1 MTAEGQRVVVIGAGV
16 LGATV
21 AAHLAEAGAIV
32 TVLEKDTPGA
42 GTSST
47 SFAWVNANGKE
58 PQAYFE
64 LNAAGVRAHHDLAA
78 RGAPWFVPGGHL
90 EVAVDEAHERHLRGR
105 VERLRERGYPV
116 QELTDEEA
124 QRLAPDLRIPRG
136 VRARIFF
143 PQEGHV
149 VPWRYIEAML
159 ERATTAG
166 SKVLTQA
173 EVVSIEASADG
184 GGLART
190 ATGEEFSAD
199 VVVSTVGRW
208 TSDVAALAGAKI
220 PMAGFTEP
228 GDVTVGYLATTN
240 PLPVSVDR
248 ILTTPWLNIRP
259 QGEGRLMVQALDLD
273 VAADPRA
280 VPSIDSDL
288 AEEYVRRLEDVV
300 PAAKGARIEKIVVG
314 QRAMPADGLT
324 IVGRVPQRPWLYAV
338 ATHSGV
344 TLAPFLGRGV
354 AEEVFGGHEPLF
366 DDFRPDRFANGVPAP
381 PPRGPRKPGEQ

>member
-1 MTAEGQRVVVIGAGV
+1 VSAGGQRVLVIGAGV

-21 AAHLAEAGAIV
+21 AAHLAEAGATV

-58 PQAYFE
+58 PQAYFA
-64 LNAAGVRAHHDLAA
+64 LNAAGVRAHHDLAE
-78 RGAPWFVPGGHL
+78 RGAPWFIPEGHL
-90 EVAVDEAHERHLRGR
+90 EVAVDEAHERHLRER
-105 VERLRERGYPV
+105 AERLRKRGYAV
-116 QELTDEEA
+116 QEVAEEEA
-124 QRLAPDLRIPRG
+124 QRLAPDLRIPG
-136 VRARIFF
+136 EVRARMFF
-143 PQEGHV
+143 SHEGHV
-149 VPWRYIEAML
+149 LPWRYIEAML
-159 ERATTAG
+159 ERAATAG
-166 SKVLTQA
+166 TKVLTRA

-190 ATGEEFSAD
+190 ASGEEFSAD

-208 TSDVAALAGAKI
+208 TSEVVGLTGAKI

-240 PLPVSVDR
+240 PLPASVDL

-273 VAADPRA
+273 VTADPRA
-280 VPSIDSDL
+280 VPSIDSSL
-288 AEEYVRRLEDVV
+288 AEEYVRRLEEVV
-300 PAAKGARIEKIVVG
+300 PAAKGARIEQIVVG

-324 IVGRVPQRPWLYAV
+324 VVGPVPQRPWLYAV

-354 AEEVFGGHEPLF
+354 AEEVLGGHEPLF
-366 DDFRPDRFANGVPAP
+366 DDFRPDRFANGVPAAR
-381 PPRGPRKPGEQ
+381 PRGPRQPGEQ

>member
-1 MTAEGQRVVVIGAGV
+1 MNAGGQRVVVIGAGV

-21 AAHLAEAGAIV
+21 AAHLGEAGATV

-78 RGAPWFVPGGHL
+78 CGAPWLIQGGHL
-90 EVAVDEAHERHLRGR
+90 EIAVDEAHERHLRGR
-105 VERLRERGYPV
+105 VQRLRERGYPV
-116 QELTDEEA
+116 QELTQEEA
-124 QRLAPDLRIPRG
+124 QRLAPDLRIPRE
-136 VRARIFF
+136 VRARMFF
-143 PQEGHV
+143 SQEGHV
-149 VPWRYIEAML
+149 LPWRYIEAML

-166 SKVLTQA
+166 TKVLTRAQ
-173 EVVSIEASADG
+173 VVSIEASADG

-190 ATGEEFSAD
+190 ASGEEFFAD

-208 TSDVAALAGAKI
+208 TSEVAALAGAKI

-240 PLPVSVDR
+240 PLRTSVDR

-273 VAADPRA
+273 ATADPRA

-288 AEEYVRRLEDVV
+288 AGEYVRRLEEVV
-300 PAAKGARIEKIVVG
+300 PAAKGARIEQIVVG
-314 QRAMPADGLT
+314 QRAMPADGIT
-324 IVGRVPQRPWLYAV
+324 IVGPVPQRQWLYAV

-354 AEEVFGGHEPLF
+354 AKEVLGGHEPLF
-366 DDFRPDRFANGVPAP
+366 DDFRPDRFANGGHAP